1 MPPQCM
7 MGVWTMSATFIN
19 GTKIAG
25 DIQSEVAIEVKRLQ
39 EQGITPGLAV
49 VLVGDDAAS
58 SAYVDM
64 KARTC
69 VKLGITSRKIVL
81 PSSTTTEQAIEQ
93 VRRLNEDDAI
103 DGILIQL
110 PLPAHMEKHK
120 VLETVDPR
128 KDVDGFHSHNLGS
141 LLLGHETLAA
151 CTPSGVMELLQRSG
165 VKIAGANA
173 VVLGRSDDVG
183 KPQAVL
189 LMHANATVTICHS
202 KTRNI
207 AEITRQADIVVAAIG
222 RAAMVTRDFI
232 KPGAAVMDV
241 GTNKVSDLA
250 TVERLFG
257 NDEARMNDFKKRGY
271 IWVGDVDERAVKDV
285 ASFITPVPGGVGP
298 MTIAMLMKNTI
309 KAARMRRGLPC

>member
-1 MPPQCM
+1 M
-7 MGVWTMSATFIN
+7 MGVSTMSATIIN
-19 GTKIAG
+19 GTQIAG

-39 EQGITPGLAV
+39 EQGIQPGLAV

-69 VKLGITSRKIVL
+69 VKLGITSRKIIL
-81 PSSTTTEQAIEQ
+81 PSATTTEQAIAQ
-93 VRRLNEDDAI
+93 VRQLNEDDTI

-110 PLPAHMEKHK
+110 PLPVHMNKHK
-120 VLETVDPR
+120 ILETVDPR

-151 CTPSGVMELLQRSG
+151 CTPSGVMELLVRSG
-165 VKIAGANA
+165 ITIAGTNA

-202 KTRNI
+202 KTKNI

-222 RAAMVTRDFI
+222 RTAMVTRDFI

-257 NDEARMNDFKKRGY
+257 KDEARLRDFNKRGH
-271 IWVGDVDERAVKDV
+271 IWVGDVDERAVKEV
-285 ASFITPVPGGVGP
+285 AGFITPVPGGVGP

>member
-1 MPPQCM
+1 
-7 MGVWTMSATFIN
+7 MSATFIN
-19 GTKIAG
+19 GTKIAA

-39 EQGITPGLAV
+39 EQGIKPGLAV

-69 VKLGITSRKIVL
+69 GKLGITSRKLVL
-81 PSSTTTEQAIEQ
+81 PSSTTTEQAIDQ
-93 VRRLNEDDAI
+93 VRRLNEDETI

-110 PLPAHMEKHK
+110 PLPSQMVKHK

-151 CTPSGVMELLQRSG
+151 CTPSGVMELLRRSG
-165 VKIAGANA
+165 VQIAGANA

-222 RAAMVTRDFI
+222 RTAMVTRDFI

-257 NDEARMNDFKKRGY
+257 KDEARLRDFNKRGY
-271 IWVGDVDERAVKDV
+271 IWVGDVDERAVKEV
-285 ASFITPVPGGVGP
+285 AGFITPVPGGVGP